1 MSYHYYYR
9 YRLGLVKCWEQQ
21 TGTYRV
27 VILFNSSQIAQR
39 CVFWKSWFDVCK
51 CECVWGYEAALL
63 FPGQLLVTQEW
74 LICNGCCHSPAVAP
88 GDGCTVTNA
97 HTLTLSLRAHTTQK
111 FKTHTHKNMCTHADA
126 LTYKESNLSLIVL
139 RLLTRF
145 SALVVSPASG
155 EGKAR
160 EFGLL
165 QLHCYSNRPD
175 VKWHLHKC

>member
-9 YRLGLVKCWEQQ
+9 CRLGLVKCWEQQ
-21 TGTYRV
+21 TGTHRV

-39 CVFWKSWFDVCK
+39 CVFWKSLLDVCK

-88 GDGCTVTNA
+88 GDGCTVTNV

-111 FKTHTHKNMCTHADA
+111 FKTHAQKYVHSRWCTYIQRIKHF
-126 LTYKESNLSLIVL
+126 TNSLKTSDKVPCFSRQSSL
-139 RLLTRF
+139 RWGQSKGIWITPITL
-145 SALVVSPASG
+145 
-155 EGKAR
+155 
-160 EFGLL
+160 LL
-165 QLHCYSNRPD
+165 QQTWCEVTST
-175 VKWHLHKC
+175 